1 MVFFLLLTNINSIY
15 LYIYYKAKSF
25 VFPAKKQDP
34 PVLYYLLQRETA
46 KQRNQDELCDEELDR
61 ELHKD
66 LGDQPIH
73 RPVPLQ
79 QPMVLL

>member
-15 LYIYYKAKSF
+15 LYYKAKSF
-25 VFPAKKQDP
+25 VFLAKKQDP

-46 KQRNQDELCDEELDR
+46 KQRNQDELRDEELDR

-66 LGDQPIH
+66 LGGQPIQ
-73 RPVPLQ
+73 RPVTLQ